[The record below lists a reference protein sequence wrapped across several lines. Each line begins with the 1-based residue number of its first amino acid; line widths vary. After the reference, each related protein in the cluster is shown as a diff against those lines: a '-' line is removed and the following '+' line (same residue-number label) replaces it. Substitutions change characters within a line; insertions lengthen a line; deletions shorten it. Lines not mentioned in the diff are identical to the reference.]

1 VVAVQIGL
9 IETMGG
15 GRRRMQKWARRGFLL
30 LPVLFMAVFLLLP
43 LGFMV
48 VVSFWKRSMFKMA
61 PDFVLTNYAD
71 FLSGPRLSVLGRSLM
86 VAIEATAI
94 GLLIAYPI
102 AYYLARTAKPSRTRI
117 VLLLFTVPFL
127 INYIIRAFAW
137 TFLLGRTGPINTALM
152 DLGLTDG
159 PVDWLLYS
167 DFSVLVGMISSY
179 MPFMIFPL
187 WISIAGIDR
196 RLAEASWMLGATPW
210 TTFWR
215 VFLPLSMPGIFA
227 AIIFSFVGCFGE
239 SAVPTILGGV
249 GYQLIGNEITSTL
262 DVLNYPLAAAISS
275 VVTAAMLLLLSI
287 WYFAFDL
294 RSFLGKILSWRM
306 A

>member
-1 VVAVQIGL
+1 MG
-9 IETMGG
+9 GG
-15 GRRRMQKWARRGFLL
+15 GRRLQRWARRGFLL
-30 LPVLFMAVFLLLP
+30 LPILFMATFLLLP

-48 VVSFWKRSMFKMA
+48 VVSFWKRAMLKMEPA
-61 PDFVLTNYAD
+61 FVVTNYTD
-71 FLSGPRLSVLGRSLM
+71 FLSGARLPVLGRSFA
-86 VAIEATAI
+86 VAVEATVI

-102 AYYLARTAKPSRTRI
+102 AYYLARTARPSRTRL

-127 INYIIRAFAW
+127 INYVIRAFAW
-137 TFLLGRTGPINTALM
+137 TFLLGRTGPVNSALTG
-152 DLGLTDG
+152 LGLTDG

-167 DFSVLVGMISSY
+167 DFAVLVGMISSY

-196 RLAEASWMLGATPW
+196 RLSEASWMLGAPPW
-210 TTFWR
+210 TTFRR
-215 VFLPLSMPGIFA
+215 VVLPLSMPGVFA

-262 DVLNYPLAAAISS
+262 DVLNYPLAAAIST
-275 VVTAAMLLLLSI
+275 VVTSAMLALLSV

-294 RSFLGKILSWRM
+294 RAFLGKILSWRM